1 LLIVNARETGLFPE
15 IKELSLSSPA
25 DRLTQCVPE
34 RGLPFQNGANVIRPD
49 ETASPGE
56 KLRLPQHFTAAAG
69 PDAAQVLRSIGEA
82 AYEWHLDTDRLTWS
96 GNAGEVLGVSDMTTL
111 ASGRAFAERV
121 EADADASRFDA
132 VTRSNQRDDGK
143 GVFYQTQY
151 AFKSEAGDEK
161 IRLEDTGRWFAG
173 PDGKPGRAHG
183 VVRVITERYEREA
196 NLTQS
201 ARYDALTGEFNRG
214 YLFEVLSATL
224 DEAVRFRESCGFLLV
239 AIDHLEQL
247 NISYGYEVADDVI
260 AKVAKRLRQHMR
272 NGDHIGR
279 FSGNKLGVILKKCS
293 PDEITVAAERFLA
306 CIRDETFLTPA
317 GAVAVT
323 VSIGGVTAP
332 RHARNAQEIMAR
344 AQDALSEVKTRRS
357 GAFAAYRP
365 SVERETLRRESA
377 RVTDEVVAALN
388 DRRVALAFEPVVHTR
403 TRDTAF
409 YECLM
414 RVARADGTFVHANEI
429 IPIAERVG
437 LVRMLDR
444 RVLELVVKELVAAPE
459 LNASVNVSA
468 ASTTDAGW
476 WDGLGALMRS
486 NAGVAERLIIE
497 ITETAMIKDIDD
509 TRGFVT
515 RVKDLG
521 CRIAIDDFG
530 AGYTSFQNLRK
541 LGVDIVKID
550 GSFVHRMAASADDYA
565 FVQTLVDLARR
576 LHLQAVAEWVP
587 DEQTAQILAHLG
599 CDYLQGELI
608 GLAAPTHKWQRPAEP
623 DSRASCASA

>member
-1 LLIVNARETGLFPE
+1 M
-15 IKELSLSSPA
+15 
-25 DRLTQCVPE
+25 PE

-49 ETASPGE
+49 ESAPPAE
-56 KLRLPQHFTAAAG
+56 RLRLPQRFTAAAG

-96 GNAGEVLGVSDMTTL
+96 SNAGEVLGVADMTTL
-111 ASGRAFAERV
+111 ASGRAFAERT
-121 EADADASRFDA
+121 EAEADASRFDA

-151 AFKSEAGDEK
+151 AFKPEAGDEK

-201 ARYDALTGEFNRG
+201 ARYDSLTGEFNRG
-214 YLFEVLSATL
+214 YLFEMLSATL

-403 TRDTAF
+403 TRETAF

-459 LNASVNVSA
+459 LHASVNVSA

-476 WDGLGALMRS
+476 WDGLGALMRAH
-486 NAGVAERLIIE
+486 AGVAERLIIE

-587 DEQTAQILAHLG
+587 DEQTAQILAQLG
-599 CDYLQGELI
+599 SDYLQGELI

-623 DSRASCASA
+623 DARATCA

>member
-1 LLIVNARETGLFPE
+1 
-15 IKELSLSSPA
+15 
-25 DRLTQCVPE
+25 VPE

-323 VSIGGVTAP
+323 V
-332 RHARNAQEIMAR
+332 AR
-344 AQDALSEVKTRRS
+344 ALASPTRWSPR
-357 GAFAAYRP
+357 
-365 SVERETLRRESA
+365 
-377 RVTDEVVAALN
+377 
-388 DRRVALAFEPVVHTR
+388 
-403 TRDTAF
+403 
-409 YECLM
+409 
-414 RVARADGTFVHANEI
+414 
-429 IPIAERVG
+429 
-437 LVRMLDR
+437 
-444 RVLELVVKELVAAPE
+444 
-459 LNASVNVSA
+459 
-468 ASTTDAGW
+468 
-476 WDGLGALMRS
+476 
-486 NAGVAERLIIE
+486 
-497 ITETAMIKDIDD
+497 
-509 TRGFVT
+509 
-515 RVKDLG
+515 
-521 CRIAIDDFG
+521 
-530 AGYTSFQNLRK
+530 
-541 LGVDIVKID
+541 
-550 GSFVHRMAASADDYA
+550 
-565 FVQTLVDLARR
+565 
-576 LHLQAVAEWVP
+576 
-587 DEQTAQILAHLG
+587 
-599 CDYLQGELI
+599 
-608 GLAAPTHKWQRPAEP
+608 
-623 DSRASCASA
+623 